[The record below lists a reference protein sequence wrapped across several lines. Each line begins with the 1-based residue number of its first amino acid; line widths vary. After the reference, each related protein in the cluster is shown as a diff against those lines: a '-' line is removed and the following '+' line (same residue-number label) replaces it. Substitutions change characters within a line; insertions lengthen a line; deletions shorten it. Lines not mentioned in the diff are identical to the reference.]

1 MADRKPGAYGGSTT
15 DTSHRRTW
23 DRTAYAAQASDREA
37 KLKEEGKA
45 RYEASL
51 KGQKYHTPHNSATE
65 DSHDTS
71 ARQARLNVADQVG
84 KTQVIVSGAGQGK
97 RGKSAGFYCEA
108 CDLTY
113 KDNLQFVEHLNSRQH
128 LVASGESGE
137 VRRAGLEE
145 VKARFDYL
153 VRKREEEKAREVVDL
168 GSRIEVAAEQA
179 EREREEKR
187 RKRNERRRKTE
198 GGVGVLEV
206 KVEGDGHHQHASVAN
221 MDSDVSAYEVDAS
234 SDFEAPKPKAKAPAK
249 KAAAAPKPK
258 AAPKQTTLKVAKPAA
273 APKAKKRAK
282 PESDEENSN
291 VDAHANND
299 DSLLSN
305 TPPSAKKQKKA
316 PARSKAAV
324 SKPLMELE
332 NESFNFDGAA
342 DDKPVFKA
350 QKKGTSTEQYQ
361 KLTQLEHIL
370 KRPDTYIGSVE
381 RTTEQLWVFNSETEH
396 MENRKVSYVPGLY
409 KIFDEILVNAAD
421 NKQRDK
427 NMTELRVWVDRENG
441 VIAVKNNGR
450 GIPVEMH
457 EKEGIYIP
465 EMIFGHLLTSSNY
478 DDEEAKVT
486 GGRNGYGAKLTNIYS
501 TRFDLETVD
510 SKTKQK
516 YKQTW
521 QKNMSQMGK
530 AKIEPAKGA
539 DDYTKITFKPDFAK
553 FGMDQMDD
561 DFEALVKR
569 RVYDM
574 AGTCM
579 GVKVW
584 LNDQRIKVSK
594 FKQYM
599 EMYTKAI
606 QAENLA
612 NGGTAPEQVILTDN
626 PHERW
631 EIGFAVSDGA
641 FQQVSFVNSIATTS
655 GGSHVN
661 FIADQICEKL
671 EEIVNK
677 KNKGG
682 VKLKKAQIKNHIFL
696 FVNALIVNPAFTSQ
710 TKEQLTTKPSAF
722 GSKPQVSE
730 KFLKDIAKTEAVT
743 NILHF
748 AQQKADKVLSKS
760 DGNRRQRMNNSKLTD
775 ANKAGTK
782 DGWKCTLILTEGDS
796 ASLLA
801 LAGRAVVDPDL
812 FGVFPLR
819 GKMLNVRDA
828 TIDQISK
835 NAEIQNIKK
844 FMGLQHKKE
853 YTDAKTLRYGHLMI
867 MTDQDHDGSHIKGL
881 LINFLQVQFPS
892 LLKIP
897 GFLLE
902 FITPIVKVWKG
913 DPKHPKAKKD
923 FFTMPEYEAWKQEPG
938 HGKGWDHKYY
948 KGLGTSDTRDAQI
961 YFGDLD
967 KHLKRFHRMQEGEP
981 ALLELAFAKKK
992 ADARKQ
998 WLQEFV
1004 PGTYLD
1010 MSGTEDITY
1019 QSFINKELILFSMA
1033 DNMRSIP
1040 SVIDG
1045 FKPSQ
1050 RKVLYTCFRRNLKKD
1065 VKVVELAGS
1074 VSGLTAYAYG
1084 ETSLQQTIV
1093 GLAQNFVGSNN
1104 INCLEPSGN
1113 FGSRLQ
1119 GGNDAASA
1127 RYIYTR
1133 LSPFARRIFHQTD
1146 EALLTYN
1153 TDDGKTIEPECYMPV
1168 VPMIL
1173 INGADGIGTGWS
1185 TSIPNYKP
1193 EDIIDNLKRRMQGD
1207 SKDVMI
1213 PMQPWFRDWTGG
1225 TEQTRDD
1232 QFKFTGTLAV
1242 TGENTVEI
1250 TELPVRVWT
1259 QDFKDKLEE
1268 VIKAEK
1274 VPSFIKD
1281 YTEYNTPEK
1290 VHFIIKMEEKK
1301 MMDDDLGK
1309 LAELFK
1315 LSKPMATS
1323 NLVAFDHQGR
1333 IHKYATPL
1341 DIMEEFYQVRLQ
1353 GYQKRKQHLLHEMER
1368 ELQRL
1373 TNQARFVKMIIE
1385 GRLTVSK
1392 KKKGVLVAELQK
1404 LGFTRFPKIV
1414 DAKKEGEFEAV
1425 VEEADEDALEDAETA
1440 AGASD
1445 YDYLLGMAIW
1455 SLTQERVEKLTRQI
1469 GEKEEEVDVLTRKS
1483 PKDLWTTDL
1492 DELLE
1497 EWQKQLEEEARRE
1510 KKVRAKGRRA
1520 SAKLGFGAKGGG
1532 KKRKAGEDSEFDED
1546 SDFGVK
1552 KPKAGAAGAAKSKGA
1567 GGLLG
1572 LKVENK
1578 PAGVY
1583 PRVNGVEQKPVVRP
1597 AAAAEVQ
1604 TTLGAAFEKAKP
1616 VVGATATARMGALRV
1631 EEPRVKR
1638 TKVVEDDTEADE
1650 DMDMMEVD
1658 VKPKVPAKTAA
1669 TAARKKVV
1677 LSDDDVDMDDVKP
1690 KVSAKA
1696 AAKKKAAVSDDEMEI
1711 DVVKPKA
1718 RAAASKPAPKKNQ
1731 VVSDENSDEDGSA
1744 GLSAKEPAKPAGRG
1758 GRAAAQKP
1766 KKYTLDSDGSDDS
1779 ASSGNDVLEDVSA
1792 MVKGIGPTSTL
1803 NNDGPTRLFHPPS
1816 VSRPSSSHNALKP
1829 ANNLKSGKSNKIT
1842 ADSDVSED
1850 ETNWEALARN
1860 SPQKAAHHVVP
1871 AGEDGVEDEDDDD
1884 ELLDLDIKPKSK
1896 PAAKPAP
1903 KSKVP
1908 APAPAPKGKESTA
1921 QLKQKP
1927 QKKTSTSRL
1936 AAAPVAK
1943 SLSPAAKAYA
1953 AKQAKAGALPA
1964 KPPAAAVARKPAVS
1978 RKLPVDSDDDDE
1990 EEEEDGGE
1998 GEDVDALANEI
2009 MSDEDE
2015 LDDVPVKKGAGGGA
2029 AAAVGARPAR
2039 RAAAAKPRA
2048 NYAMDDSLDMEEDE
2062 ESEAEDFED
2071 EDDD

>member
-1 MADRKPGAYGGSTT
+1 
-15 DTSHRRTW
+15 
-23 DRTAYAAQASDREA
+23 
-37 KLKEEGKA
+37 
-45 RYEASL
+45 
-51 KGQKYHTPHNSATE
+51 
-65 DSHDTS
+65 
-71 ARQARLNVADQVG
+71 
-84 KTQVIVSGAGQGK
+84 
-97 RGKSAGFYCEA
+97 
-108 CDLTY
+108 
-113 KDNLQFVEHLNSRQH
+113 
-128 LVASGESGE
+128 
-137 VRRAGLEE
+137 
-145 VKARFDYL
+145 
-153 VRKREEEKAREVVDL
+153 
-168 GSRIEVAAEQA
+168 
-179 EREREEKR
+179 
-187 RKRNERRRKTE
+187 
-198 GGVGVLEV
+198 
-206 KVEGDGHHQHASVAN
+206 
-221 MDSDVSAYEVDAS
+221 MDSDVSAFEVDAS
-234 SDFEAPKPKAKAPAK
+234 SDFEAPKAKVKAPAK
-249 KAAAAPKPK
+249 KAAASKPK
-258 AAPKQTTLKVAKPAA
+258 AAPKQFIPKATKGAA
-273 APKAKKRAK
+273 APKTKKRSK
-282 PESDEENSN
+282 PESDEENSDI
-291 VDAHANND
+291 DAHAND

-342 DDKPVFKA
+342 DEKPVPKA

-381 RTTEQLWVFNSETEH
+381 RTTEQMWVFNSETEH

-427 NMTELRVWVDRENG
+427 NMTELRVWVDREHG

-530 AKIEPAKGA
+530 AKIEPVKGT

-553 FGMDQMDD
+553 FGMDKMDD

-574 AGTCM
+574 AGTCT

-612 NGGTAPEQVILTDN
+612 NGGTTPEQVILTDN

-661 FIADQICEKL
+661 YIADQICEKL

-853 YTDAKTLRYGHLMI
+853 YTDAKSLRYGHLMI

-881 LINFLQVQFPS
+881 LINFLQVTFPS
-892 LLKIP
+892 LLRIP

-913 DPKHPKAKKD
+913 DPKHPKMKKD
-923 FFTMPEYEAWKQEPG
+923 FFTMPEYEAWKLEPG

-981 ALLELAFAKKK
+981 ELLELAFAKKK
-992 ADARKQ
+992 ADARKL

-1019 QSFINKELILFSMA
+1019 DSFINKELILFSMA

-1146 EALLTYN
+1146 EALLSYN
-1153 TDDGKTIEPECYMPV
+1153 TDDGKTIEPECYIPI

-1207 SKDVMI
+1207 SKDVML
-1213 PMQPWFRDWTGG
+1213 PMQPWFRDWTGV

-1259 QDFKDKLEE
+1259 QDFKDRLEE

-1274 VPSFIKD
+1274 VPSYIKD

-1290 VHFIIKMEEKK
+1290 VHFIIKMEEKN
-1301 MMDDDLGK
+1301 MMDDDIGK

-1315 LSKPMATS
+1315 LSKPQATS

-1353 GYQKRKQHLLHEMER
+1353 MYQKRKQHMLQEMER

-1373 TNQARFVKMIIE
+1373 TNQARFVKMIID
-1385 GRLTVSK
+1385 GQLTVSK
-1392 KKKGVLVAELQK
+1392 KKKAVLVAELQK
-1404 LGFTRFPKIV
+1404 LGFTRFPKVV

-1425 VEEADEDALEDAETA
+1425 VVEEGGAGGGDDDEDAETT

-1455 SLTQERVEKLTRQI
+1455 SLTQERVERLMQQI
-1469 GEKEEEVDVLTRKS
+1469 GAKEQEIDVLTLKS

-1497 EWQKQLEEEARRE
+1497 EWVRQLEEEAARE
-1510 KKVRAKGRRA
+1510 KKVRSKGRRA

-1532 KKRKAGEDSEFDED
+1532 KKRKAGEDSDDGED

-1552 KPKAGAAGAAKSKGA
+1552 KARAGAAKAAK

-1597 AAAAEVQ
+1597 AAALEVQ
-1604 TTLGAAFEKAKP
+1604 TTIGAAFEKAKP
-1616 VVGATATARMGALRV
+1616 AVGATAAARMGALKV
-1631 EEPRVKR
+1631 DEPKVKR
-1638 TKVVEDDTEADE
+1638 KKIIEDDDDFDDV
-1650 DMDMMEVD
+1650 DMVAGVD
-1658 VKPKVPAKTAA
+1658 VKPKVPARAAA
-1669 TAARKKVV
+1669 TVAKAKAVA
-1677 LSDDDVDMDDVKP
+1677 SDDDDEMEVDNVKS
-1690 KVSAKA
+1690 KVPAKTA
-1696 AAKKKAAVSDDEMEI
+1696 AAKKKALMSDTEI
-1711 DVVKPKA
+1711 DFGEVVKPRVK
-1718 RAAASKPAPKKNQ
+1718 AAASKSAPKK
-1731 VVSDENSDEDGSA
+1731 VSSDSDSDDFGGAALTSKVA
-1744 GLSAKEPAKPAGRG
+1744 AKPAGRG

-1766 KKYTLDSDGSDDS
+1766 KRYAQDSDSDSNGSASDD
-1779 ASSGNDVLEDVSA
+1779 DVLEDVTA
-1792 MVKGIGPTSTL
+1792 MVKGIGPNSTL
-1803 NNDGPTRLFHPPS
+1803 VNDGPTRLFHPPS
-1816 VSRPSSSHNALKP
+1816 VSRPSSSSHKLAKASSKLGSK
-1829 ANNLKSGKSNKIT
+1829 KIT

-1860 SPQKAAHHVVP
+1860 SPQKAAHHP
-1871 AGEDGVEDEDDDD
+1871 ISAGEAGLDSDDDD
-1884 ELLDLDIKPKSK
+1884 ELLDLDIKARPK
-1896 PAAKPAP
+1896 PVVTTTVKPAP
-1903 KSKVP
+1903 KPKAPASKV
-1908 APAPAPKGKESTA
+1908 KESA
-1921 QLKQKP
+1921 AQQLKQKP
-1927 QKKTSTSRL
+1927 VQKKTLVPSRL
-1936 AAAPVAK
+1936 AAVAPPVAK
-1943 SLSPAAKAYA
+1943 PLSPAAKAYA
-1953 AKQAKAGALPA
+1953 AKQAKAGAQTAGQGGKA
-1964 KPPAAAVARKPAVS
+1964 KAAGTKR
-1978 RKLPVDSDDDDE
+1978 LPVDSDTDEGE
-1990 EEEEDGGE
+1990 EE
-1998 GEDVDALANEI
+1998 EDVDALANEI
-2009 MSDEDE
+2009 LSEEDD
-2015 LDDVPVKKGAGGGA
+2015 DDVPVKKGAT
-2029 AAAVGARPAR
+2029 GARPAR
-2039 RAAAAKPRA
+2039 RAAAAKPKA
-2048 NYAMDDSLDMEEDE
+2048 KYALDDSLDAEEDDE
-2062 ESEAEDFED
+2062 ESEADFED
-2071 EDDD
+2071 EDED